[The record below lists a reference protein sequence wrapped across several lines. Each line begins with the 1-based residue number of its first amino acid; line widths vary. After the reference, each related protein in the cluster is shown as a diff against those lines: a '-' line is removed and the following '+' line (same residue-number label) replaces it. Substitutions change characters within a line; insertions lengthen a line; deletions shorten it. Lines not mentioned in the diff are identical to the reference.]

1 MSYNELLIFQKTT
14 EAEGTSTRPT
24 VCVTL
29 TNTSGLLFIVFF
41 CIIVASLISCVISCL
56 RRKQSVTDKKGS
68 NANTISPEGITI
80 NQFSLNHSIKLFK
93 YYLYV

>member
-56 RRKQSVTDKKGS
+56 RRKQSATDKKGS
-68 NANTISPEGITI
+68 NANTISPEGII
-80 NQFSLNHSIKLFK
+80 VIQFNHAIFFK
-93 YYLYV
+93 YYFYAYM